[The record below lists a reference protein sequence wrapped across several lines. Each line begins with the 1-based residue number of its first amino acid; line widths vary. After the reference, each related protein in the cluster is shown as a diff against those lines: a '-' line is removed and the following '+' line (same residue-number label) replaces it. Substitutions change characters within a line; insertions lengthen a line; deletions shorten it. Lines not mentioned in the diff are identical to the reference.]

1 MFKMKIEYVD
11 GANYQIDMIHHHMKN
26 TMWEDGLKTV
36 YPVPESDPYSLKK
49 NSQCRCNL
57 KAVFNALD
65 NNSEFLA
72 FTYARESTEPMIT
85 KTKVGGYYRPHFDAA
100 DCGHFST
107 TIFLNDPQTYDG
119 GELCLMIDNEERK
132 FKLDPGYGITYET
145 GTSHCVNDVTRGE
158 RNVMIFWTVSMIRD
172 MNDLHKWRYYDI
184 LSERH
189 HEKNPTD
196 QSLFDFQNSLYAHF
210 REKSNKIVRKYL

>member
-1 MFKMKIEYVD
+1 MTYLISKFFDE
-11 GANYQIDMIHHHMKN
+11 YQIDMIHHHMKN

-85 KTKVGGYYRPHFDAA
+85 KIDLT
-100 DCGHFST
+100 
-107 TIFLNDPQTYDG
+107 
-119 GELCLMIDNEERK
+119 LMLLI
-132 FKLDPGYGITYET
+132 
-145 GTSHCVNDVTRGE
+145 VV
-158 RNVMIFWTVSMIRD
+158 
-172 MNDLHKWRYYDI
+172 I
-184 LSERH
+184 LVQ
-189 HEKNPTD
+189 PY
-196 QSLFDFQNSLYAHF
+196 F
-210 REKSNKIVRKYL
+210 

>member
-1 MFKMKIEYVD
+1 M
-11 GANYQIDMIHHHMKN
+11 
-26 TMWEDGLKTV
+26 
-36 YPVPESDPYSLKK
+36 
-49 NSQCRCNL
+49 
-57 KAVFNALD
+57 
-65 NNSEFLA
+65 
-72 FTYARESTEPMIT
+72 
-85 KTKVGGYYRPHFDAA
+85 
-100 DCGHFST
+100 
-107 TIFLNDPQTYDG
+107 NDPQTYDG